1 MATRLVPGPGLF
13 RVNPSWAVAMTEQPE
28 FDLSDA
34 VISKLVVGAGRVEL
48 HVKDWQEVEHVIVL
62 DDVLFLE
69 DHGVVG
75 KDISH
80 MSSSATDTLVKVA
93 CERAEEEPDGYR
105 CFSFFGAWSER
116 PALVVVAATVSS
128 GDVPAA

>member
-1 MATRLVPGPGLF
+1 
-13 RVNPSWAVAMTEQPE
+13 MTEQLE

-48 HVKDWQEVEHVIVL
+48 HVKDWQEVEHVVVF
-62 DDVLFLE
+62 DDVLLLE

-80 MSSSATDTLVKVA
+80 MSSSATDELVNIS
-93 CERAEEEPDGYR
+93 CERAEEEPGGYR

-116 PALVVVAATVSS
+116 PVLVVVAATVSS
-128 GDVPAA
+128 GDVKAT